1 MNEGQ
6 TKNAYKALPLNVV
19 QTDAQLFSIRF
30 SSCGSFLLGAAMDSR
45 VRRWRVSVEEPAAS
59 EDPKAA
65 AATKKTTTVCTLQEL
80 AAVEG
85 FKGWVQALA
94 VQEKGDVAVAADS
107 WGAIVAWDACNDA
120 LAVRWRA
127 DAAHDGWVRQL
138 ALSPD
143 GSRLVSCS
151 RDGWVRLW
159 DARDGKKIA
168 QIQHPEEVYCVAFSN
183 DGKRVAY
190 SDLHCN
196 VTLAEA
202 ETLKQQ
208 SRTALAEFFLLSR
221 MQEVTGLRQLRFT
234 KDDATLLAVGSKP
247 SSGGFVEGAP
257 LWVELDLA
265 SGKPRESVKMGAA
278 KDGFILD
285 IVRHPD
291 GFHLGAL
298 SGQPGMGRLI
308 FFKEGAK
315 EPFFSDPSLA
325 NCQSVAVDPTGK
337 LAVVACTSK
346 GSNGNGKTLSKDGQY
361 LPNSSP
367 LHCFSLHS

>member
-6 TKNAYKALPLNVV
+6 TKNGHKALPLNVV
-19 QTDAQLFSIRF
+19 QTDTQIFSLRF

-45 VRRWRVSVEEPAAS
+45 VRRWRVSVAEPAPS
-59 EDPKAA
+59 GDPKAA
-65 AATKKTTTVCTLQEL
+65 ASKKKSSEVCTLQEL
-80 AAVEG
+80 APVEG

-94 VQEKGDVAVAADS
+94 VHDTGDGAVAADS
-107 WGAIVAWDACNDA
+107 WGGIVAWDACKEE
-120 LAVRWRA
+120 LAVRWRV
-127 DAAHDGWVRQL
+127 DAAHDGWVRQV

-143 GSRLVSCS
+143 GTRVVSCS

-159 DARDGKKIA
+159 DARDGKKITEVHHA
-168 QIQHPEEVYCVAFSN
+168 EEVYCVAFSN
-183 DGKRVAY
+183 DGKRVAC

-196 VTLAEA
+196 LILAEA

-208 SRTALAEFFLLSR
+208 SRVALAEFFLLSR
-221 MQEVTGLRQLRFT
+221 MQEVTGLRQLRFA
-234 KDDATLLAVGSKP
+234 KDDATLVAVGSKP

-257 LWVELDLA
+257 LWVEVDLS
-265 SGKPRESVKMGAA
+265 SGKARESVKIGAA

-285 IVRHPD
+285 IARHPA

-308 FFKEGAK
+308 FFNEGAK

-337 LAVVACTSK
+337 LAIVACTSK
-346 GSNGNGKTLSKDGQY
+346 GSNGNGKPLTKDGQY
-361 LPNSSP
+361 LPNTSP
-367 LHCFSLHS
+367 LHCFALQG